1 MQGGEDTERHVSRRE
16 MSIPAH
22 ICRTPLHSQ
31 GYKRGGYYGNGCKS
45 STKKGEGWM
54 DVKEGTAHDA
64 FKLSKRKPRQ
74 FHPREKVSNP
84 AAGRG
89 WGRAGPEPSPQRPG
103 RDLLSCPSDHPGC
116 SARHAHGERRAL
128 LVWPSGTTLERPS
141 HFSVSRFHHP
151 PSSQRGMTKPF
162 AQERNDGAI

>member
-116 SARHAHGERRAL
+116 SARHAHGAL
-128 LVWPSGTTLERPS
+128 CWCGLRERPWRDRVIFLC
-141 HFSVSRFHHP
+141 HGFITHLP
-151 PSSQRGMTKPF
+151 PREK
-162 AQERNDGAI
+162 

>member
-89 WGRAGPEPSPQRPG
+89 WGRAARSPLPSGLGVTCFPAPQITQA
-103 RDLLSCPSDHPGC
+103 
-116 SARHAHGERRAL
+116 ARHGMPTGNGVLCWCGLR
-128 LVWPSGTTLERPS
+128 ERPWRDRVIFLC
-141 HFSVSRFHHP
+141 HGFITHLP
-151 PSSQRGMTKPF
+151 PR
-162 AQERNDGAI
+162 EE